1 MFTLDS
7 YVYLHLRILGMSN
20 NQLYRGSLTTIILR
34 LLEQEGKMYGYEITQ
49 KVKEI
54 TGGRMDIKEGALY
67 PSLHKLQ
74 AEGHLKVAAEKVEN
88 RIRKYY
94 SLTPQG
100 KKQTFTMLSE
110 LQEYMEN
117 MQAITNPKLAF

>member
-1 MFTLDS
+1 
-7 YVYLHLRILGMSN
+7 MSN
-20 NQLYRGSLTTIILR
+20 NQLYRGSLTTIIMR

-49 KVKEI
+49 KVKEM
-54 TGGRMDIKEGALY
+54 TGGSMDIKEGALY

-74 AEGHLKVAAEKVEN
+74 AEGHLKVEAEKVEN

-100 KKQTFTMLSE
+100 QKETVHMLAE
-110 LQEYMEN
+110 LKEYMEN
-117 MQAITNPKLAF
+117 MQAIINPKLAY

>member
-1 MFTLDS
+1 
-7 YVYLHLRILGMSN
+7 MSH

-74 AEGHLKVAAEKVEN
+74 AEGHLTVEAEKVEN

-100 KKQTFTMLSE
+100 KKQTLAMLSE
-110 LQEYMEN
+110 LREYMEN
-117 MQAITNPKLAF
+117 MQAITNPKLVF

>member
-1 MFTLDS
+1 
-7 YVYLHLRILGMSN
+7 MSN
-20 NQLYRGSLTTIILR
+20 NQLYRGSLTTIIMR

-49 KVKEI
+49 KVKEM
-54 TGGRMDIKEGALY
+54 TGGSMDIKEGALY

-74 AEGHLKVAAEKVEN
+74 AEGHLKVEAEKVEN

-100 KKQTFTMLSE
+100 KKETVNMLAD
-110 LQEYMEN
+110 LKEYMEN
-117 MQAITNPKLAF
+117 MQAIINPKLAY

>member
-1 MFTLDS
+1 
-7 YVYLHLRILGMSN
+7 MSN

-49 KVKEI
+49 KVKEM
-54 TGGRMDIKEGALY
+54 TGGRMKIKEGALY
-67 PSLHKLQ
+67 PSLHKLET
-74 AEGHLKVAAEKVEN
+74 EGHLKVAVEKVDN

-100 KKQTFTMLSE
+100 EKEVVSMLAE
-110 LQEYMEN
+110 LKEYMEN
-117 MQAITNPKLAF
+117 MQAIMNHKLSY